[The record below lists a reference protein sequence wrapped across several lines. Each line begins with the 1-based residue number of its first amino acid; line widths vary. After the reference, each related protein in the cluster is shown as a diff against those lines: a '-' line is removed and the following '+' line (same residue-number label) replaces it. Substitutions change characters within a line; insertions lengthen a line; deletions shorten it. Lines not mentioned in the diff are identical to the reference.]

1 MKIGSWRKSDRL
13 TSSWFF
19 LRYFLVKYLRYR
31 LEKGVEA
38 VKTSLAP
45 EDKGEVNA
53 LHLHLPTQIITHPL
67 GST

>member
-1 MKIGSWRKSDRL
+1 MHDTTRRL

-45 EDKGEVNA
+45 DTLVDAGKHCAKARLLRKTN
-53 LHLHLPTQIITHPL
+53 LL

>member
-1 MKIGSWRKSDRL
+1 MSSPGQL

-45 EDKGEVNA
+45 GDDGGVSD
-53 LHLHLPTQIITHPL
+53 LPYDL
-67 GST
+67 